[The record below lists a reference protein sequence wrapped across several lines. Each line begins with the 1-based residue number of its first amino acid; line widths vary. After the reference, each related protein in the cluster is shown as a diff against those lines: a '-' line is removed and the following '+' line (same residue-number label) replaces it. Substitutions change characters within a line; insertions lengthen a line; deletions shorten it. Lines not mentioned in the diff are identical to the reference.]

1 MSDFIPDYSRYSI
14 PQLVD
19 VYRRIEKEKY
29 PQKVQI
35 IKQEII
41 TKLNLNDAT
50 DFNTEEIEK
59 LFDRILLEGYPLKT
73 KQTKIEI
80 KEKKYNWI
88 WSKITDVESAKK
100 AANQGMYASIFIA
113 GTTLLLLGLST
124 QGFNP
129 MDLDTYSL
137 IDIMIFVIIGWR
149 IYAMSRTAAILGLAF
164 YILEQ
169 VYLINDFGFRM
180 SAVQIIIVLAFI
192 NSIRGTYAFN
202 VLKNYSTQNIELNK
216 LN

>member
-1 MSDFIPDYSRYSI
+1 MNDFIPDYSRYSI

-35 IKQEII
+35 IKNEII
-41 TKLNLNDAT
+41 TKLNLNDDT
-50 DFNTEEIEK
+50 DFDNEEIEK
-59 LFDRILLEGYPLKT
+59 LFDRILIEGYPFKT
-73 KQTKIEI
+73 KKIKMEA

-88 WSKITDVESAKK
+88 WPKIVDVDSAKK

-113 GTTLLLLGLST
+113 GTTLLLLVLST

-129 MDLDTYSL
+129 MNLDSYAL
-137 IDIMIFVIIGWR
+137 IDIMIFVIIAWR
-149 IYAMSRTAAILGLAF
+149 IYAMSKTAAILGLAF

-169 VYLINDFGFRM
+169 IFLFNDFGFRM
-180 SAVQIIIVLAFI
+180 SAIKVIIVIAFI

-202 VLKNYSTQNIELNK
+202 VLKNYSSQNLEKIN
-216 LN
+216 

>member
-29 PQKVQI
+29 PQKVQV

-88 WSKITDVESAKK
+88 WPKITDVESAKK

-129 MDLDTYSL
+129 LDLDTYSL
-137 IDIMIFVIIGWR
+137 IDIAIFVLIAWR
-149 IYAMSRTAAILGLAF
+149 IYAMSRTAAILGLAV

-169 VYLINDFGFRM
+169 VFLFNDFGFRL
-180 SAVQIIIVLAFI
+180 SAVQMIIVLAFI
-192 NSIRGTYAFN
+192 NSIRGTYTFN

>member
-14 PQLVD
+14 SQLVD

-35 IKQEII
+35 IKKEII
-41 TKLNLNDAT
+41 TKLNLNEDI
-50 DFNTEEIEK
+50 DFDTEEIKK

-73 KQTKIEI
+73 KKNKIEI

-88 WSKITDVESAKK
+88 WPKIIDVESAKK

-129 MDLDTYSL
+129 MNLDAYSL

-169 VYLINDFGFRM
+169 IFLINDFGFRM
-180 SAVQIIIVLAFI
+180 SAVKMIIILAFI

-202 VLKNYSTQNIELNK
+202 VLKNYSTQNIELNEIK
-216 LN
+216 

>member
-29 PQKVQI
+29 PQKVQV

-88 WSKITDVESAKK
+88 WPKITDVESAQK

-129 MDLDTYSL
+129 LDLDTYSL
-137 IDIMIFVIIGWR
+137 IDIAIFVLIAWR
-149 IYAMSRTAAILGLAF
+149 IYAMSRTAAILGLAV

-169 VYLINDFGFRM
+169 VFLFNDFGFRL
-180 SAVQIIIVLAFI
+180 SAVQMIIVLAFI
-192 NSIRGTYAFN
+192 NSIRGTYTFN